1 MLEGWV
7 ERTGAT
13 GPVRCD
19 YSLKP
24 DSNIIVTDRIGVC
37 HKNGTLKPCRK
48 RTRVIISDFVHN
60 NSTTIGDIQKPFTPH
75 GNPA

>member
-13 GPVRCD
+13 GPIRCD
-19 YSLKP
+19 YSLEP

-37 HKNGTLKPCRK
+37 HENGTLKPCRK
-48 RTRVIISDFVHN
+48 KNKSDH
-60 NSTTIGDIQKPFTPH
+60 
-75 GNPA
+75 